1 MDTYFY
7 VYIMSNK
14 NNSVLYTGMTNN
26 LKKRVFEHREKVI
39 KGFTRNYNVTK
50 LVYYEVFMDS
60 LNAIQREKQI
70 KGGSR
75 KKKFE
80 LVNSVNPGWKDL
92 YDEL

>member
-14 NNSVLYTGMTNN
+14 NNSVLYTEIIND
-26 LKKRVFEHREKVI
+26 LKRRLFEHREKLI

-50 LVYYEVFMDS
+50 LVHYEVFRDS
-60 LNAIQREKQI
+60 LNAIHREKQI

-75 KKKFE
+75 NKKID
-80 LVNSVNPGWKDL
+80 LVISANPGWKDL
-92 YDEL
+92 YD